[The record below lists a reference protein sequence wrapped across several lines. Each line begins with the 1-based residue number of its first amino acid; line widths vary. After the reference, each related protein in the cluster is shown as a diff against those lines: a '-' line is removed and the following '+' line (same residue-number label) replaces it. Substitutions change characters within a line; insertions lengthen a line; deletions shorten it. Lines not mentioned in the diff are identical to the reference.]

1 MPALPA
7 VPGVMRFDYL
17 WAYGEDL
24 KAKTRYFI
32 NYTGTAPN
40 NTQLNTLCDAV
51 MTDAVTNL
59 KGLYGVDTTLEGV
72 EITDLSSS
80 TAATGVSSH
89 AVIVGNRSGGVLP
102 ADIALLESLQVHRRF
117 RGGHARIYWPFGTQ
131 TDLDDPQTWLAA
143 FVSAATTDIATHLGV
158 VIAANWSGGTM
169 VGRVN
174 VSYYEGFHTVTGSTG
189 RVRNVSDPRTTAL
202 VDAIISH
209 IVRLGIASIRK
220 RLLRLA

>member
-1 MPALPA
+1 MPALPS

-24 KAKTRYFI
+24 VARTRYFI
-32 NYTGTAPN
+32 NYTGTAPT
-40 NTQLNTLCDAV
+40 NTELNTLADAV

-89 AVIVGNRSGGVLP
+89 AVITGNRSGAVLP

-131 TDLDDPQTWLAA
+131 TDMVDPQTWTGA
-143 FVSAATTDIATHLGV
+143 FTAAATTDIANHLGV

-174 VSYYEGFHTVTGSTG
+174 VSYYEGFTVVTGSTG
-189 RVRNVSDPRTTAL
+189 RARNVSTPRVSPI
-202 VDAIISH
+202 VDVIISH
-209 IVRLGIASIRK
+209 IVRVGIATIRK
-220 RLLRLA
+220 RLLGLA